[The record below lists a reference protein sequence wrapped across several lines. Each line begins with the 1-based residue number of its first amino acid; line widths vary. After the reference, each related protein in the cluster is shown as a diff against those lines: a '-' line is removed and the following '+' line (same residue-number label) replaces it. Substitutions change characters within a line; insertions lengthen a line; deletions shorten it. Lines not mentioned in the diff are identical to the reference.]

1 MRILIAEDETE
12 LAKGLK
18 FLLEKNKFT
27 VDAVRDGEEALTYFQ
42 SRDYDVVILDI
53 MMPKVNGLEVLW
65 RIREVGSGVP
75 VLMLTAKAEI
85 EDRVAGLEAGADDYL
100 PKPFAS
106 PEFIARV
113 KALSRRNAG
122 YAEACI
128 SFGNVR
134 LDCNRYEMSGGNR
147 SVRLNNKEFQVT
159 VMLLIIVGINAAN
172 YYRTTSMQDHL
183 TKELLSQE
191 QSFRERP
198 KMPPRAWDISERDPE
213 AAFMTRFFTVHCDMD
228 GRVKEVLRD
237 NISSVDEETA
247 KEYAQVVFSR
257 GREKGYFKNYRYL
270 MGRSDKGASI
280 LFVNSTIQL
289 QSMRSLFLVSLA
301 IGIFSLL
308 LVFFL
313 VLVFSKRAIRPYLK
327 NLEQQKQF
335 ITDAGHEL
343 KTPITSIATSADIA
357 AMEHEGDEW
366 IENIRKQSAR
376 LTKLVGDMVALS
388 RLDEETP
395 FPKKDRFSLSEAAWE
410 TAEPFAQLAKANGK
424 HYSQQ
429 IEEDLIFSGD
439 RDAIQRMISILLDNA
454 VRYSDDGG
462 EISLRIYRRRGKVC
476 IEMTN
481 ECSLPDVSDL
491 DRLFDRFYR
500 LDESRSAATGGT
512 GIGLSMVRAIAETH
526 GGKAT
531 VQSADGKEIC
541 FRVVM

>member
-1 MRILIAEDETE
+1 MLKKIQRRFV
-12 LAKGLK
+12 LAAMAA
-18 FLLEKNKFT
+18 F
-27 VDAVRDGEEALTYFQ
+27 AL
-42 SRDYDVVILDI
+42 
-53 MMPKVNGLEVLW
+53 
-65 RIREVGSGVP
+65 
-75 VLMLTAKAEI
+75 
-85 EDRVAGLEAGADDYL
+85 
-100 PKPFAS
+100 
-106 PEFIARV
+106 
-113 KALSRRNAG
+113 
-122 YAEACI
+122 
-128 SFGNVR
+128 
-134 LDCNRYEMSGGNR
+134 
-147 SVRLNNKEFQVT
+147 

-172 YYRTTSMQDHL
+172 YYRTTSMQDRL
-183 TKELLSQE
+183 IQELLEHE
-191 QSFRERP
+191 QAGFNEEQA
-198 KMPPRAWDISERDPE
+198 PPPPIRNIPGRNPE
-213 AAFMTRFFTVHCDMD
+213 AAYMTRFFTVHCDAD
-228 GRVKEVLRD
+228 GSVKEVLREY
-237 NISSVDEETA
+237 ISSVDEETA
-247 KEYAQVVFSR
+247 KAYAQTVLSK
-257 GREKGYFKNYRYL
+257 GMEKGYYQDYRYL
-270 MGRSDKGASI
+270 INRNDKGISI
-280 LFVNSTIQL
+280 LFLNAAMPL
-289 QSMRSLFLVSLA
+289 QSMRSLVIVSLA

-327 NLEQQKQF
+327 NLEQHKQF

-366 IENIRKQSAR
+366 IENIRRQAVR

-410 TAEPFAQLAKANGK
+410 IAEPFTQLAKVKGK

-429 IEEDLIFSGD
+429 IEEDLTFFGD

-454 VRYSDDGG
+454 MKYSDDGG
-462 EISLRIYRRRGKVC
+462 EIRLQVYRRRSKVC
-476 IEMTN
+476 IEVTN
-481 ECSLPDVSDL
+481 TCHFQDVSNL

-500 LDESRSAATGGT
+500 LDESRSTATGGT